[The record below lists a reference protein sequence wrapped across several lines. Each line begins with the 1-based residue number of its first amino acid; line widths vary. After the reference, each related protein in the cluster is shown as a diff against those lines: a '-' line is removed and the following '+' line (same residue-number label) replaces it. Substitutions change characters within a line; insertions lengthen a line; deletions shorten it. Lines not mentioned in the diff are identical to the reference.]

1 MTCSRANLF
10 ARAQVVVLV
19 AGVVVASA
27 LAGCTRGTGPSGPR
41 TFVIAQTSEPRT
53 LDPLLASGPTAEQ
66 IGSLVYSY
74 LVRIDSNGQLEPD
87 LAARVPTSANGDV
100 SPDGKTIFYH
110 LRRGVRWQDGA
121 PFTAADVV
129 ATFRAVM
136 DRRNPVPTRLGFDQV
151 ADIRALDATTLRV
164 RLRARFA
171 PFLTYFFETENYPI
185 LPAHLLARVAPLS
198 GSIFDATPIGTGPFR
213 VEAWHRGDSLQLA
226 ANADYFG
233 GAPKIARLR
242 IQFVPNPQTV
252 VVRLQTGEADAYLAA
267 DPSVLAQLR
276 ANRRLQLQIVPIY
289 GFLCL
294 SMQTRDAVL
303 HDAAVRRTIAHAF
316 DFRRDVALASHGIL
330 DSRKAARGLF
340 TWAYV
345 PRSTPRSSAS
355 LPSNLTISIEG
366 TRQLER
372 TLAVI
377 MQQEARRA
385 KVALTIR
392 TYSAQQFEATSTDAG
407 PLASGNY
414 QLALHDILTGADP
427 ETSWL
432 LACSQIPP
440 AGYNVTRFCEPQVD
454 RALNDA
460 LATNDRLRR
469 IRDYVVVQ
477 GAVARDVPFVAIA
490 QLREIEAI
498 PAGMRGFSPS
508 LETPYYRVER
518 WQP

>member
-1 MTCSRANLF
+1 MA
-10 ARAQVVVLV
+10 ALV
-19 AGVVVASA
+19 AVQF
-27 LAGCTRGTGPSGPR
+27 AGCARTVAPGGPP

-74 LVRIDSNGQLEPD
+74 LVRIDSHGQLEPD
-87 LAARVPTSANGDV
+87 LAARVPTSANGDI
-100 SPDGKTIFYH
+100 SPDGKTILYH

-136 DRRNPVPTRLGFDQV
+136 DPRNPVPTRLGFDQV

-164 RLRARFA
+164 QLRGRFA

-185 LPAHLLARVAPLS
+185 LPAHVLARIHSLS

-213 VEAWHRGDSLQLA
+213 VEAWHRADSLQLA

-242 IQFVPNPQTV
+242 IQFVPSQQTIV
-252 VVRLQTGEADAYLAA
+252 LRLQTGEANAYLAA
-267 DPSVLAQLR
+267 DPFVLAQLR
-276 ANRRLQLQIVPIY
+276 ANRRLQLRIVPIY

-294 SMQTRDAVL
+294 SMQTRDAAL
-303 HDAAVRRTIAHAF
+303 RDAPVRRTIAHAF
-316 DFRRDVALASHGIL
+316 DFGRDVALASHGIL
-330 DSRKAARGLF
+330 DSHEAARGLF

-345 PRSTPRSSAS
+345 SRSAPASFAS
-355 LPSNLTISIEG
+355 LPSSLTISIDG

-385 KVALTIR
+385 GVALAIR

-414 QLALHDILTGADP
+414 QLALHEILTGADP

-460 LATNDRLRR
+460 LVTNDRLRR
-469 IRDYVVVQ
+469 IRDYASVQ
-477 GAVARDVPFVAIA
+477 DAVARDVPFVAIA

-498 PAGMRGFSPS
+498 PAGMRGFGPS
-508 LETPYYRVER
+508 LETPYYHAER